1 MSTPATKEAR
11 IALLI
16 DADNSPA
23 VKIEVILAELA
34 KSGVA
39 NIRRAYG
46 NWKKSELKGWEQVL
60 HEYAIRPIQQ
70 FDYSKGK
77 NATDM
82 VMAIDAMDLL
92 YTDRPDAFG
101 IVSSDADFTPLV
113 MHLRAKGA
121 TVIGFGAKKTPAP
134 FVNAC
139 SKFLFLENLGSD
151 NAGLADVAALAPATA
166 LAPAPAAAAAPARKG
181 RARKAVA
188 DKPVDKPTD
197 RPADKLADRAPERPA
212 EAPASGP
219 LKLDTAALKQDA
231 KLVSLLRNS
240 VDAVADDD
248 GWSTLGVV
256 GKQIGNQ
263 ASFDPRNYGYKKLSD
278 LIEAT
283 QLFDIDRR
291 GSHVIVR
298 DKRVGR
304 APRNGG

>member
-1 MSTPATKEAR
+1 MTRPERDTPSADAR

-23 VKIEVILAELA
+23 AKIDVVLAELA
-34 KSGVA
+34 RLGVA

-46 NWKKSELKGWEQVL
+46 NWKKNELKGWEQVL

-70 FDYSKGK
+70 FDVSKGK

-82 VMAIDAMDLL
+82 LIAIDAMDLL

-121 TVIGFGAKKTPAP
+121 TVYGFGAKKTPAP
-134 FVNAC
+134 FVAAC
-139 SKFLFLENLGSD
+139 SRFLYLENLGGD
-151 NAGLADVAALAPATA
+151 EPEA
-166 LAPAPAAAAAPARKG
+166 APAPAGKRGSRSKKGAAEAAPA
-181 RARKAVA
+181 
-188 DKPVDKPTD
+188 P
-197 RPADKLADRAPERPA
+197 
-212 EAPASGP
+212 APAGAP

-231 KLVSLLRNS
+231 RLVSLLRNS
-240 VDAVADDD
+240 VEAAAGED
-248 GWSTLGVV
+248 GWSTLGAV

-263 ASFDPRNYGYKKLSD
+263 ASFDPRNHGYKKLSD

-283 QLFDIDRR
+283 QLFDIERR
-291 GSHVIVR
+291 GSHVHVR
-298 DKRVGR
+298 DKRQARPVR
-304 APRNGG
+304 A